1 MTKQTECLRERS
13 FLQIK
18 TGTRISLGKRIFI
31 RFMKGRLCSKPMQ
44 VRMKKRREIGK
55 RIAKRVKEKKLMDM
69 TKGAENPNKQ
79 KHEKSPN
86 KLSYITI
93 C

>member
-1 MTKQTECLRERS
+1 MTKQAECLRERS

-44 VRMKKRREIGK
+44 VRIKKEGK
-55 RIAKRVKEKKLMDM
+55 
-69 TKGAENPNKQ
+69 
-79 KHEKSPN
+79 
-86 KLSYITI
+86 
-93 C
+93 

>member
-18 TGTRISLGKRIFI
+18 TGTRISLGKRVFI
-31 RFMKGRLCSKPMQ
+31 RFMKGRLCSKPMR

-79 KHEKSPN
+79 KHKKSYN
-86 KLSYITI
+86 KLLCVTI
-93 C
+93 F